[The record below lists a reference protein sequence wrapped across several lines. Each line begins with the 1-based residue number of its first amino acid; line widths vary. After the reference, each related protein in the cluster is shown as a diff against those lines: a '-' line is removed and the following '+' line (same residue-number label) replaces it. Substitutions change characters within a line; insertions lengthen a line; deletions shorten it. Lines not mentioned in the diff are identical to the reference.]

1 MYVSATVP
9 GSRTAEVVGRVFG
22 YVTALFLPALTMGM
36 SFHSHAL
43 RDIPLAMSFASIAA
57 VATGFGLGPALCA
70 TAVSVMVFNYWKI
83 PTAGTWSL
91 DADSIARSAVILTA
105 GLMIAIL
112 SHKRRAAELELR
124 STLVALQEQADALN
138 QAQQVSRSA
147 AWVYT
152 PADHRTRWLAGGS
165 EIFGRPMEEIATLGS
180 PNSLVLEEDRHK
192 INAAAKHTK
201 ETGET
206 FHVEFRVAWP
216 NGEVHWLE
224 ARGKPSPA
232 DRSIWRGVTLD
243 ITDRKKAELALIR
256 SEKLAAAG
264 RLASTIA
271 HEINNPLEAVTNLL
285 YLARVDPSLNPEVSE
300 YLRQADD
307 ELARLSAITRHT
319 LSFVRTRPASGP
331 VDLAEIVQSVIAL
344 FQARCDAR
352 GGDIRCTC
360 PPNTF
365 VKISSDELRQILTNL
380 ISNASDALAGPG
392 GLINIKIVETSQGAQ
407 ILVEDNGVGIP
418 AENLERIFDPFFTT
432 KDDTGTGIGLWVT
445 KELVEK
451 NGGSISVESGN
462 LSDGCKTRFRMEFP
476 ILSGNLQ
483 TVSQ

>member
-1 MYVSATVP
+1 M
-9 GSRTAEVVGRVFG
+9 AEV
-22 YVTALFLPALTMGM
+22 A
-36 SFHSHAL
+36 SFDS
-43 RDIPLAMSFASIAA
+43 PL
-57 VATGFGLGPALCA
+57 
-70 TAVSVMVFNYWKI
+70 
-83 PTAGTWSL
+83 SL
-91 DADSIARSAVILTA
+91 A
-105 GLMIAIL
+105 
-112 SHKRRAAELELR
+112 
-124 STLVALQEQADALN
+124 
-138 QAQQVSRSA
+138 
-147 AWVYT
+147 
-152 PADHRTRWLAGGS
+152 
-165 EIFGRPMEEIATLGS
+165 
-180 PNSLVLEEDRHK
+180 LEEDRPK
-192 INAAAKHTK
+192 INAAAKHTM

-206 FHVEFRVAWP
+206 FHVEFRVPWP

-224 ARGKPSPA
+224 ARGTPSPA
-232 DRSIWRGVTLD
+232 DPSVWRGVTLD

-285 YLARVDPSLNPEVSE
+285 YLARIDPCLNPEVSE

-319 LSFVRTRPASGP
+319 LTFVRTRPASGP

-352 GGDIRCTC
+352 GGEIRCTC
-360 PPNTF
+360 PPHII

-380 ISNASDALAGPG
+380 ISNASDALSGPG
-392 GLINIKIVETSQGAQ
+392 GLINVTIIETSHGAQ

-418 AENLERIFDPFFTT
+418 VENIERIFDPFFTT

-462 LSDGCKTRFRMEFP
+462 LPGGCKTRFRMEFP

-483 TVSQ
+483 PVGS